1 MKNIN
6 ITQTVLI
13 GVSVI
18 AIMIAVVMFSLFRG
32 GAGRGSAVGSTVL
45 WGTFSEVQFE
55 TLAQELSSKNS
66 KIKNIIYVEKDS
78 ATIEEDLLRA
88 IAEGNGP
95 DLVILNEKKVIFNE
109 KRITKIPFDS
119 FPLRDYQETFLEE
132 ASLLITQDGL
142 LGFPFLVDPLVMY
155 YNKDL
160 LVNAGFSKPPQTWTE
175 VLAITP
181 TLTQKD
187 SSFNISKSAIALGS
201 FDNINNAKEIYW
213 MLVLQAG
220 NPSIVREFDSQNNK
234 EIYRSSFNEN
244 LNFTLDPAY
253 AATNFFTQFSNP
265 TKTVYSWNRSLPDSQ
280 TAFVAGDL
288 AFYIGKASEVEIIK
302 KLNPNL
308 NFDVT
313 VVPQSQSSTRK
324 ITYGLMHTLMIPRG
338 AKNVPG
344 AISTIA
350 TLTSPEIQ
358 KALAKEFSMTTVRKD
373 TLSESDPTSPYEAIF
388 NRSAIMAQGV
398 LEPDSKKIN
407 DIIKEL
413 IDTVVSGQ
421 YEVSEAITRAD
432 QKISLL
438 LQNE

>member
-13 GVSVI
+13 GVSVV
-18 AIMIAVVMFSLFRG
+18 AIMIAVVMFSFFRG
-32 GAGRGSAVGSTVL
+32 GAGRSSSTGQIKL
-45 WGTFSEVQFE
+45 WGTFSETQFE
-55 TLAQELSSKNS
+55 TLAQELSSQNN
-66 KIKNIIYVEKDS
+66 KIKDILYIEKDPVS
-78 ATIEEDLLRA
+78 IEEDLLRA

-95 DLVILNEKKVIFNE
+95 DLVIFNEKQIILNE
-109 KRITKIPFDS
+109 KRIQKIPFKS
-119 FPLRDYQETFLEE
+119 YPLREYQETFLEE
-132 ASLLITQDGL
+132 ASLLITQNGL

-308 NFDVT
+308 NFDISII
-313 VVPQSQSSTRK
+313 PQSQSSIRK
-324 ITYGLMHTLMIPRG
+324 ITYGTMYNLMIPRN
-338 AKNVPG
+338 AKNIAG
-344 AISTIA
+344 AISAISV
-350 TLTSPEIQ
+350 LTSPEIQ
-358 KALAKEFSMTTVRKD
+358 KAFAKEFFMTTVRKD
-373 TLSESDPTSPYEAIF
+373 TLSESDPTSPYEAIL

-421 YEVSEAITRAD
+421 YEVSESITRAN